1 MWKEENIW
9 FLGAKW
15 AESTIRS
22 GRWILRWKRWGVER
36 FGLIFVHRISRE
48 TPFASRLLR
57 AALRANV
64 PRIGPSTMP
73 KSSLGL
79 VLPMVDI
86 REILESV
93 KRTGTPVSAEF
104 LPLVYDETWYRGR
117 GRHRTDPLP
126 DMR

>member
-1 MWKEENIW
+1 
-9 FLGAKW
+9 
-15 AESTIRS
+15 
-22 GRWILRWKRWGVER
+22 
-36 FGLIFVHRISRE
+36 
-48 TPFASRLLR
+48 
-57 AALRANV
+57 
-64 PRIGPSTMP
+64 
-73 KSSLGL
+73 
-79 VLPMVDI
+79 MVDI